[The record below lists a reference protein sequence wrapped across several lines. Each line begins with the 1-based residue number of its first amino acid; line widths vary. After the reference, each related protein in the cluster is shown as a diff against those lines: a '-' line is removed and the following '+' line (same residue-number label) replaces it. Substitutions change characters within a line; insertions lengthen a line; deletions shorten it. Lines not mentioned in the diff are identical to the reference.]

1 MTCTAHHFWR
11 GTCVIGHHWEGE
23 GASSL
28 GPQKY
33 PTAPCLVLPAPW
45 LSLGSPPSSRW
56 GRQVGSTSNL
66 SAGSGENNG
75 GGCDKIQR
83 GRGWVGRTTF
93 SIATYLSWCAV
104 GCQCVGGELRRSFKV
119 QIWSPCLHCVEQNI
133 SEELKFAWQAYAEPW
148 WPVTPQEE
156 IYPLWWM
163 GERSA
168 GQKNSRHVY
177 VCVTFV
183 HHNSEYFNTFLW
195 DFLLDLHPP
204 Q

>member
-93 SIATYLSWCAV
+93 SIATYLSWCAF

-119 QIWSPCLHCVEQNI
+119 QIWSPCLHWVEQNI
-133 SEELKFAWQAYAEPW
+133 SEAHGIEVCLASIHRTLMTCYSPERNLSTVMNGRMKSRPKKQSACICLCNICP
-148 WPVTPQEE
+148 PQ
-156 IYPLWWM
+156 LF
-163 GERSA
+163 
-168 GQKNSRHVY
+168 K
-177 VCVTFV
+177 
-183 HHNSEYFNTFLW
+183 TFLW